1 MQTILHSQQP
11 EHKKIN
17 LYNSILEK
25 VARHEKRLQTVN
37 REQQK
42 IEY

>member
-11 EHKKIN
+11 EHEKIN
-17 LYNSILEK
+17 LYNSMLEK
-25 VARHEKRLQTVN
+25 AAQHEKRLQTVN
-37 REQQK
+37 HKQQK